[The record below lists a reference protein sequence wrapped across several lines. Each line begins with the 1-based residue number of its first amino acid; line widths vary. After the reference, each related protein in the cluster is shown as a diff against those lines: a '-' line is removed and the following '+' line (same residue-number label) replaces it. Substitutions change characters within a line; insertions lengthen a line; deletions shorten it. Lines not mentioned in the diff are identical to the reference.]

1 VTAAAGIAAEEK
13 PVLAI
18 AFVGHVDHGKSTM
31 IGRIRH
37 ELSAVAG
44 ATDAALAGN
53 WAHAM
58 DQLQEERDREMT
70 IDTTQTFLELPELR
84 LVFIDVPGHQHL
96 IHNMLT
102 GATRADAAVLVLA
115 ADEGVQDQTRR
126 HALLLSLLGIREVV
140 VAINKMDKL
149 GLGEA
154 AFAALATLAKAQL
167 GELGI
172 HAKAIVPTVAQAGD
186 NVVAR
191 SAAMPW
197 YAGPSLMEAVG
208 EVEPA
213 AASFAATRFPVQDVY
228 RFDGET
234 IVAGRLLSG
243 GIAEGDSLVAHPGG
257 AAIEVREVRRFPA
270 SRAPAVAGESIGLIV
285 AGATPARGVVLA
297 SADDAPTVTDRPSG
311 RVFWLAEAPL
321 ALGDT
326 LTLRCATQAAPVRVA
341 SIEARIDT
349 ATLAALPPA
358 EHLERM
364 ELGTVHLHAERPL
377 VFESFAALPGLGR
390 FVLERGGVP
399 VGAGIV
405 P

>member
-1 VTAAAGIAAEEK
+1 MGAGVLAEEK

-44 ATDAALAGN
+44 STDAALAGN

-96 IHNMLT
+96 IQNMLT

-115 ADEGVQDQTRR
+115 GDEGVQVQTRR
-126 HALLLSLLGIREVV
+126 HALLLSLLGIRELV

-149 GLGEA
+149 GFREET
-154 AFAALATLAKAQL
+154 FAALAADARAQL
-167 GELGI
+167 AELGLAPRAVI
-172 HAKAIVPTVAQAGD
+172 PAVAQNGD
-186 NVVAR
+186 NVVER

-197 YAGPSLMEAVG
+197 YAGPSVMEALG
-208 EVEPA
+208 DVEPA
-213 AASFAATRFPVQDVY
+213 AAGFDAARFPVQDVY

-243 GIAEGDSLVAHPGG
+243 SLAEGDRLTSFPAGDACTVAE
-257 AAIEVREVRRFPA
+257 IRRFPA
-270 SRAPAVAGESIGLIV
+270 NRAPALAGESVGLV
-285 AGATPARGVVLA
+285 LGGTAPARGDVLA
-297 SADDAPTVTDRPSG
+297 ASGERPLVTSEPSG

-321 ALGDT
+321 AVGDA
-326 LTLRCATQAAPVRVA
+326 LMVRCATQHVRVA
-341 SIEARIDT
+341 VAAITERIDT
-349 ATLAALPPA
+349 ATLAPVAGDGP
-358 EHLERM
+358 LETM
-364 ELGTVHLHAERPL
+364 GLATVRLRAERPL
-377 VFESFAALPGLGR
+377 VLEPFARLAGLGR
-390 FVLERGGVP
+390 FTLEREGVP